1 VNNINNLG
9 EVAGLY
15 SPVRSTP
22 RYGFV
27 DDNGTYTQINVSPG
41 FSTTASVNDA
51 GVVVGGSYLH
61 TVGSVEPVYTGFIDN
76 NGTIT
81 YLNAPGTLN
90 ANGYTNAS
98 GINDADQVV
107 GTSEATYGGLQ
118 QGFLYQNGTFTFID
132 DPNAGAQGT
141 DAVAINN
148 SGAIVGFYYDSSGK
162 VNGFIYTGNLTT
174 INPADFTT
182 IDNPLGV
189 NGTQILGI
197 NDAGQIV
204 GTYLDSSNVEHG
216 FVASLNGETTNED
229 VALMLNSISVAAAD
243 AGSNP
248 IQVTLDVS
256 HGALTLGTESGVT
269 EVGLGT
275 ADVTLTGSQS
285 AIDTALAAGLTY
297 TPTLGYQYADVL
309 AVTVDD
315 EGYNVSH
322 AAQTTTQDVG
332 IVIAP
337 ADTVAENGT
346 FTVNGA
352 SSDTIAFAGA
362 NGTIVF
368 DDPSSFTGHIADI
381 SGSGDVIDLSGFA
394 TSDTA
399 STGAGSFN
407 AATDTTLLTVYDSS
421 SHAAIESFNLA
432 GDLSGSSWTV
442 STDGGTG
449 IDIVDPPAAGNAPS
463 VLSTATTDGASG
475 TISLVDNDPA
485 SAITA
490 SVTPDGANSAGS
502 FTLDQPTESNGIVSV
517 GFAFNDGQVNLTTG
531 ETLTQSYNVAVADA
545 QNPAADQAQTVS
557 VTIGGPGNDN
567 FVFAPGVGADTVTNF
582 NVQQDTLSLDHFANV
597 QTVQELQAL
606 ISTDAH
612 GDAVI
617 NLGHNDSVTLAGVT
631 DTQLQ
636 QVIHAGHVLLH

>member
-1 VNNINNLG
+1 
-9 EVAGLY
+9 
-15 SPVRSTP
+15 
-22 RYGFV
+22 
-27 DDNGTYTQINVSPG
+27 
-41 FSTTASVNDA
+41 
-51 GVVVGGSYLH
+51 
-61 TVGSVEPVYTGFIDN
+61 
-76 NGTIT
+76 
-81 YLNAPGTLN
+81 
-90 ANGYTNAS
+90 
-98 GINDADQVV
+98 
-107 GTSEATYGGLQ
+107 
-118 QGFLYQNGTFTFID
+118 
-132 DPNAGAQGT
+132 
-141 DAVAINN
+141 
-148 SGAIVGFYYDSSGK
+148 
-162 VNGFIYTGNLTT
+162 LTT
-174 INPADFTT
+174 INPSDFTT

-229 VALMLNSISVAAAD
+229 VALVLNSISVAAVD

-256 HGALTLGTESGVT
+256 HGALTLGTESGLT

-275 ADVTLTGSQS
+275 ADVTLTGSQA

-297 TPTLGYQYADVL
+297 TPTLGYQYTDVL

-322 AAQTTTQDVG
+322 VAQTTTQDVG
-332 IVIAP
+332 ITIAP
-337 ADTVAENGT
+337 ADTIAENGT
-346 FTVNGA
+346 FTVSGA
-352 SSDTIAFAGA
+352 SADTIAFAGA
-362 NGTIVF
+362 NGTLVL
-368 DDPSSFTGHIADI
+368 DDPTGFTGHIADI
-381 SGSGDVIDLSGFA
+381 TTSGDVIDLSGFA
-394 TSDTA
+394 ASDTA
-399 STGAGSFN
+399 STGNGSFN
-407 AATDTTLLTVYDSS
+407 SVTDTTLLTVYDSQGHTVDS
-421 SHAAIESFNLA
+421 IDLA
-432 GDLSGSSWTV
+432 GDLSGSTWTI
-442 STDGGTG
+442 TGDGSGG
-449 IDIVDPPAAGNAPS
+449 ADIVDPPASGNEPS
-463 VLSTATTDGASG
+463 VLASATANGASG
-475 TISLVDNDPA
+475 AISFADTDAA

-490 SVTPDGANSAGS
+490 SVTPDSANSAGS
-502 FTLDQPTESNGIVSV
+502 FTLDQPTESNGVVSV
-517 GFAFNDGQVNLTTG
+517 GFAFNDGQVNLTSG
-531 ETLTQSYNVAVADA
+531 ETLTQSYNVTVADA
-545 QNPAADQAQTVS
+545 QNPAENTAQTVS